1 MNQDKIIH
9 IYADIFEHVFYF
21 AFFCVSKRY
30 NAVTKRI
37 LTLKIS
43 SKGPF
48 ATSLKDLSHFY
59 MGAFMAPPK
68 NDFPFYKVFLT
79 PVFSKEKQT
88 LLLNSKFHVLRRFFK
103 FISKRPMK
111 LFLYSVKIR
120 LIYRVLARV
129 TGSLCWL

>member
-1 MNQDKIIH
+1 
-9 IYADIFEHVFYF
+9 
-21 AFFCVSKRY
+21 
-30 NAVTKRI
+30 
-37 LTLKIS
+37 
-43 SKGPF
+43 
-48 ATSLKDLSHFY
+48 
-59 MGAFMAPPK
+59 MAPTK
-68 NDFPFYKVFLT
+68 NDFPFYKVSLT

-103 FISKRPMK
+103 FISKRPTK